1 MGFDRKYLISA
12 LGFAVLGMLLGIVM
26 SASKDHAQAVTHAH
40 LLLVGF
46 VVSMMYG
53 IIHKLWLPVYSGGIA
68 RVQFILHHLGVLG
81 MISGLFM
88 LFGQIAPEEKLVPLL
103 SASSLA
109 ILGAMIIML
118 VMVLKTKP
126 ANS

>member
-26 SASKDHAQAVTHAH
+26 AATKDHGQAVTHAH

-81 MISGLFM
+81 MILGLFM

-103 SASSLA
+103 SSSSLA
-109 ILGAMIIML
+109 VLAAMILML
-118 VMVLKTKP
+118 VMVLKSKP

>member
-26 SASKDHAQAVTHAH
+26 SASNDHGQAVTHAH

-103 SASSLA
+103 SSSSLA
-109 ILGAMIIML
+109 VLAAMILML
-118 VMVLKTKP
+118 VMVLKSKP
-126 ANS
+126 ANP

>member
-1 MGFDRKYLISA
+1 MGFDRKYLVSA

-26 SASKDHAQAVTHAH
+26 SASKDHGQAVTHAH

-103 SASSLA
+103 SSSSLA
-109 ILGAMIIML
+109 VLAAMILML
-118 VMVLKTKP
+118 FMVLKSKS
-126 ANS
+126 ANP

>member
-103 SASSLA
+103 SSSSLA
-109 ILGAMIIML
+109 VLAAMILML
-118 VMVLKTKP
+118 VMVLKSKP